1 MINKN
6 KKFFI
11 IFNKIK
17 FLIKNIKMGDS
28 DYNKLKEKF
37 EKGITEISAE
47 ILENIEFS
55 FSERKFVYLKD
66 VRVWKDAIKQ
76 YIAEVCDPNNQKFK
90 QLLKEMKQVLKINN
104 KEEKMNIDI
113 NFDYPYNE
121 KDKYDQYKDINF
133 NHINR
138 NINKNDIGNNIN
150 KSIRESNNVIMPNDI
165 QNKLSVIMNEFKV
178 ISSDYVNDDDE
189 IENKTLGE
197 FLYKVANIARISYNN
212 SNECL
217 QKIYNKFEE
226 NNKNKESIIFSLDQ
240 FKEEFSTWVK
250 NNYEEIQK
258 NNIDKYSENINKYK
272 TIIDEKDEK
281 TKIYLI
287 KLYKELLILY
297 FFSELSVPSIEI
309 DFNLYNN
316 DFEHKKMY
324 DIADNKGK
332 KKVNFIVF
340 PSLMS
345 NCIYLDKGIKWVFTY
360 KDNINKE
367 LFYFKEVKLEP
378 LIDDNKKFKIPKLS
392 DKLKLTMK
400 RDKKL
405 VPEINYKIFEKM
417 KKIYYFHIIN
427 NKTKKERKIISESSI
442 NIDEN
447 EECLKCELFLMSEY
461 ILSYPDNMFN

>member
-1 MINKN
+1 
-6 KKFFI
+6 
-11 IFNKIK
+11 
-17 FLIKNIKMGDS
+17 MGNS
-28 DYNKLKEKF
+28 DYRKLKEKL
-37 EKGITEISAE
+37 EKEIAEISAE
-47 ILENIEFS
+47 ILKKIESS
-55 FSERKFVYLKD
+55 FLIKKFKTVGD
-66 VRVWKDAIKQ
+66 VSDWKNEIKQ
-76 YIAEVCDPNNQKFK
+76 YIAQNFNPSNQKFK
-90 QLLKEMKQVLKINN
+90 HLLEEMKQSLKINN
-104 KEEKMNIDI
+104 REEKMDID
-113 NFDYPYNE
+113 NNVDYPYNE
-121 KDKYDQYKDINF
+121 KDKHDQYKDINYY
-133 NHINR
+133 HINR
-138 NINKNDIGNNIN
+138 NINEKRIGDNIN
-150 KSIRESNNVIMPNDI
+150 KNIIESNNYFMPNDI
-165 QNKLSVIMNEFKV
+165 QNKLSLIMNDFKV
-178 ISSDYVNDDDE
+178 ISFDYVNDDD
-189 IENKTLGE
+189 IENQTLGE
-197 FLYKVANIARISYNN
+197 FLYKLVNIARISYNN

-400 RDKKL
+400 RDK
-405 VPEINYKIFEKM
+405 
-417 KKIYYFHIIN
+417 
-427 NKTKKERKIISESSI
+427 
-442 NIDEN
+442 
-447 EECLKCELFLMSEY
+447 
-461 ILSYPDNMFN
+461 

>member
-1 MINKN
+1 
-6 KKFFI
+6 
-11 IFNKIK
+11 
-17 FLIKNIKMGDS
+17 MGDS
-28 DYNKLKEKF
+28 
-37 EKGITEISAE
+37 TEISAE

-66 VRVWKDAIKQ
+66 IRVWKDAIKQ
-76 YIAEVCDPNNQKFK
+76 YIAKVCSPNNQKFK

-104 KEEKMNIDI
+104 KEEKMNIDN

-121 KDKYDQYKDINF
+121 KDKYDQNG
-133 NHINR
+133 
-138 NINKNDIGNNIN
+138 IGNNIN

-250 NNYEEIQK
+250 NNYDEIQK
-258 NNIDKYSENINKYK
+258 NDIDKLSENINEYK
-272 TIIDEKDEK
+272 IIIDEKNEK
-281 TKIYLI
+281 TKKYLI

-297 FFSELSVPSIEI
+297 FLSELSVPSIEI
-309 DFNLYNN
+309 DFNLCNN
-316 DFEHKKMY
+316 DFEPEKMY
-324 DIADNKGK
+324 DIADNRGK
-332 KKVNFIVF
+332 KKVNFVVF

-360 KDNINKE
+360 KDSINKE
-367 LFYFKEVKLEP
+367 MFYFKEINLEP
-378 LIDDNKKFKIPKLS
+378 LIDNIKKFKIPKLS
-392 DKLKLTMK
+392 DKIKLILQRDEKLTPIIYK
-400 RDKKL
+400 
-405 VPEINYKIFEKM
+405 YKISEKV
-417 KKIYYFHIIN
+417 KKQYYFHIIN
-427 NKTKKERKIISESSI
+427 NKTKKERKLISESPI
-442 NIDEN
+442 NINEN
-447 EECLKCELFLMSEY
+447 EYCLKCELFLMSEY
-461 ILSYPDNMFN
+461 IVSCNDNMINL